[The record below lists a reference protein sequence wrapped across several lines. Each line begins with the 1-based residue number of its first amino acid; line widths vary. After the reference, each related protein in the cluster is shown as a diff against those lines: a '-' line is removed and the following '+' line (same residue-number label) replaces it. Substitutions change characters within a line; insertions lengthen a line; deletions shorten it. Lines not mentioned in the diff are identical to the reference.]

1 MRCPK
6 CGYHS
11 FESLDS
17 CRKCGQDLNEHKV
30 KYNIRGFMTSGTAE
44 TATPPEAVDDASTA
58 TPDAAE
64 DESPDFGFDFLEEE
78 EDRDDESPDNVSLG
92 GNDQEI
98 SLDQPFDVDS
108 ETIPDDAPATKK
120 GKRDKGSEFAF

>member
-17 CRKCGQDLNEHKV
+17 CRKRGQDLNEHKV

-98 SLDQPFDVDS
+98 SLDQPFDVDLVLALVS
-108 ETIPDDAPATKK
+108 K
-120 GKRDKGSEFAF
+120 